1 MRTTS
6 HLNAGIISILM
17 IILGLIGLD
26 LYARS
31 LEGRYVNALAPLD
44 LTQTIN
50 GIALQRAALYQ
61 SDLLPVYGSSEI
73 TTIDTPYE
81 AEKFFATYP
90 TGFTV
95 FQVANL
101 GAQSLTIAQDLA
113 ALGPDLD
120 GKKIVISFSPANF
133 TMGQLPQDYYA
144 GNFSPLHA
152 YEMIFSPYLSSALK
166 TDAAKRMLDF
176 PATLQNDSFLD
187 FAIIQLTSTS
197 RANRMLYDLSWPL
210 GELQIM
216 TMRLQDH
223 AEVISYL
230 RSHPVN
236 ADVEK
241 IPQLINWSAEF
252 SSALTEQKQ
261 HTVNNN
267 TLGIDESRWWSHY
280 QQLETQPARAGSGDK
295 GFINRVQHHLEWT
308 DLDILLRVLKELNA
322 QPLILSRPMNI
333 HVWEAVGISEQAQ
346 DTYYVKL
353 NEIANRYHVPLIDYQ
368 QYGTDIYFS
377 VDEAAHTSRYGWVY
391 VDQTLDSFFHGR
403 IEP

>member
-1 MRTTS
+1 MRATS
-6 HLNAGIISILM
+6 HLHAGLVSIL
-17 IILGLIGLD
+17 ILIMGLIGFD

-73 TTIDTPYE
+73 TMIDTPYD

-101 GAQSLTIAQDLA
+101 GAASLTMAQDLA
-113 ALGPDLD
+113 ALGPDLR
-120 GKKIVISFSPANF
+120 GKKIVISFSPTTF
-133 TMGQLPQDYYA
+133 TMSELPQDYYA

-166 TDAAKRMLDF
+166 IAAAKRMLDF

-187 FAIIQLTSTS
+187 FATIQLTSTS
-197 RANRMLYDLSWPL
+197 RANRILCDLSWPL

-223 AEVISYL
+223 ANVVSYL
-230 RSHPVN
+230 YSHPVN
-236 ADVEK
+236 PDTKK
-241 IPQLINWSAEF
+241 IPQTIDWSAEF
-252 SSALTEQKQ
+252 SSALAEQKQ
-261 HTVNNN
+261 HTLNNP
-267 TLGIDESRWWSHY
+267 LGIEDDRWWFY
-280 QQLETQPARAGSGDK
+280 QHVLTNPTPAGSEDTR
-295 GFINRVQHHLEWT
+295 FISRVEHHLEWT
-308 DLDILLRVLKELNA
+308 DLDILLRALQELGA
-322 QPLILSRPMNI
+322 QPLILSRPMNV
-333 HVWEAVGISEQAQ
+333 HLWEAQGVSEQAQ
-346 DTYYVKL
+346 NIYYVKL
-353 NEIANRYHVPLIDYQ
+353 NEMVNQYHMPLVDYQ

-377 VDEAAHTSRYGWVY
+377 IDQGAHTSRYGWVY
-391 VDQTLDSFFHGR
+391 VDQTLDEFFHGQ
-403 IEP
+403 IQP

>member
-1 MRTTS
+1 MPLVDFQQYVTDIYFSIDQGSHTS
-6 HLNAGIISILM
+6 REGWVYVDQTLDDLLITDNSSHENDVSSQCRNHFDFM

-26 LYARS
+26 LYPRS

-73 TTIDTPYE
+73 TIIDTPYD

-101 GAQSLTIAQDLA
+101 GAASLTMAQDLA
-113 ALGPDLD
+113 ALGPDLH
-120 GKKIVISFSPANF
+120 GKKIVISFSPTTF
-133 TMGQLPQDYYA
+133 TMSELPQDYYA

-166 TDAAKRMLDF
+166 IDAAKRMLDF
-176 PATLQNDSFLD
+176 PATLQNESFLD

-197 RANRMLYDLSWPL
+197 RANRILYDLSWPL

-223 AEVISYL
+223 AEVVSYL
-230 RSHPVN
+230 WSHP
-236 ADVEK
+236 
-241 IPQLINWSAEF
+241 
-252 SSALTEQKQ
+252 
-261 HTVNNN
+261 
-267 TLGIDESRWWSHY
+267 SRS
-280 QQLETQPARAGSGDK
+280 
-295 GFINRVQHHLEWT
+295 
-308 DLDILLRVLKELNA
+308 
-322 QPLILSRPMNI
+322 
-333 HVWEAVGISEQAQ
+333 
-346 DTYYVKL
+346 
-353 NEIANRYHVPLIDYQ
+353 
-368 QYGTDIYFS
+368 
-377 VDEAAHTSRYGWVY
+377 
-391 VDQTLDSFFHGR
+391 
-403 IEP
+403 